1 MKKQLHEFRWGQ
13 LIFAFSL
20 FLLTGLTGI
29 RLYAQPANPYSFAAS
44 SGTFT
49 PLVGATN
56 TSVARTADFGISAA
70 FPIGFTFNFDGNN
83 YTQVMASADGVLLFG
98 TGRTATAANNLATA
112 TATQRPG
119 IAALWDDLQ
128 CRSGVTYQLSGVAP
142 NRILTVEWLNMEWDW
157 TAPAA
162 VISFQVRLYET
173 SNIVDIIYRQEPSAV
188 LNGTASIGIMGV
200 ASNNFISLN
209 NSGAS
214 PVTSTTVSTNNI
226 SIKPASGQIYTFTPP
241 PPPPP
246 CSGTPTPGIASL
258 TNLPGCGTGN
268 YILAVNG
275 ASTNPG
281 LSYQWESSTDT
292 ITWTAMT
299 NDTLVGLTKP
309 QVTALTYFRRVIT
322 CTNSSLSAVSNF
334 VAVRPVYAGTAN
346 ATAPVCGDSLTL
358 SLTNA
363 SASISSFQWE
373 ESTDNITFTPIPG
386 ATLASQKVPT
396 PLANTWYR
404 AVVTCTASSSTDNS
418 VAVLVRPAR
427 GGTTNLVSS
436 NCLDSTTLSL
446 TGASTG
452 PVTYSWL
459 SSTDSITWVPIGITT
474 VTARFPSPS
483 ATRFYRCVVTCGTAT
498 DSSVAVRVNEPCQ
511 GFGPYSITRNT
522 GVTYTSIQTTGT
534 QFTWASAFT
543 GDDDNT
549 NKVSMPFP
557 FVYQGAVQSAFY
569 VSTNGW
575 LSFDTATVTNNLTN
589 DLNSTNPRRVIA
601 PLWEDLVSLGNNNA
615 NKVALIR
622 YATTGTA
629 PNRVLTV
636 EWAEMERFGYGSPSL
651 NFQVKLYEGSNN
663 IELVYGRMQPFDGNG
678 AGAFDYSLGLTG
690 NNPASGQKL
699 ALLLE
704 NSLNFSTS
712 AVNNSLSI
720 LPSCNT
726 SILFTSGAAFNPS
739 AVSAIPSNDSSSTPV
754 VLNVNALPCSDACGT
769 YYSSRGATASATG
782 PAPLSGNPDD
792 DVWFSF
798 TAPAS
803 GQVGISVVSSSG
815 YDPAFQVM
823 TSTFDTTGLG
833 AAGSR
838 NAATNALE
846 SVQALGL
853 TPTTTYLVRV
863 FNAGTGAGST
873 SGAFSICVNE
883 IIPPPANDDTSGA
896 ITLTVGTTCTP
907 VSGTTVGS
915 TASVQAVCAGLADD
929 DVWYRFIPSAA
940 VDTVTV
946 TGTGT
951 FRPHVQ
957 VLTRNLTSIACEN
970 NNVNAGTVK
979 ITLTNLLKD
988 STYYI
993 RVYHTN
999 AGTATG
1005 GFNICVNGVQATA
1018 PVVTTGSKTNVVTT
1032 SATLIGNIVNGGG
1045 FPVTTSGIVYSTSP
1059 APVLGAFGV
1068 IDSVN
1073 VPVVTA
1079 GVFNRN
1085 IGGLL
1090 PSTTYYYR
1098 AYATNAIG
1106 TTYGA
1111 DSTFTTLSSAVVP
1124 SVLTVAAINLNT
1136 TTATVRGNI
1145 TSNGGDPVV
1154 TSGIVFSTSG
1164 IPTIGAAGVTDSTTN
1179 PLVASGNYQFAL
1191 AGLTQSTKY
1200 YFRAYATNTVGTAY
1214 GALDS
1219 FTTLPVISVLP
1230 YTENFD
1236 AGATPWSSAAV
1247 TGVLND
1253 WAVGT
1258 PNKPVING
1266 SFSSPNA
1273 WITRIAGN
1281 YSTSHNAAVTSP
1293 QFDFSALT
1301 SDPVVRFMHKF
1312 ITESCCDGGILEISI
1327 NGGTWTKVEN
1337 VIGTGANYN
1346 TPVAYSWYNL
1356 GTQTNSW
1363 ADNSTLFSSNTNG
1376 WIQSAV
1382 RLTGAAGQSNVRF
1395 RFRFISDTS
1404 FENDG
1409 WAIDNIEVVDV
1420 TTPTTAA
1427 SNVTVT
1433 PSATSALV
1441 NFTAGNGQGRMVVA
1455 RLSSTLAVAPTNNT
1469 LYAASAVFGS
1479 TDTTGTGNFIVY
1491 MGSGTS
1497 VNVTGLTALTGYT
1510 FDVYEYNGKYM
1521 HMRFAGAISS
1531 STTTTPVKLVSL
1543 KATKI
1548 NEDVLVK
1555 WITASEVNNR
1565 GFNVERSVDGKM
1577 FEFVGFVK
1585 GLGNSSVNNNYTLQ
1599 DANAF
1604 ALTSVSKLYYRL
1616 KQVDND
1622 GKFEYSQVV
1631 IVENNNDLSTAIVT
1645 YPNPFSDKLSI
1656 DINGANAGNAS
1667 IQVMDIS
1674 GRLIMSFDKTIV
1686 DGNQTLTLDGLAPLS
1701 QGVYFV
1707 RVSASGLN
1715 HVTKLIKQ

>member
-1 MKKQLHEFRWGQ
+1 
-13 LIFAFSL
+13 
-20 FLLTGLTGI
+20 
-29 RLYAQPANPYSFAAS
+29 
-44 SGTFT
+44 
-49 PLVGATN
+49 
-56 TSVARTADFGISAA
+56 
-70 FPIGFTFNFDGNN
+70 
-83 YTQVMASADGVLLFG
+83 
-98 TGRTATAANNLATA
+98 
-112 TATQRPG
+112 
-119 IAALWDDLQ
+119 
-128 CRSGVTYQLSGVAP
+128 
-142 NRILTVEWLNMEWDW
+142 
-157 TAPAA
+157 
-162 VISFQVRLYET
+162 
-173 SNIVDIIYRQEPSAV
+173 
-188 LNGTASIGIMGV
+188 
-200 ASNNFISLN
+200 
-209 NSGAS
+209 
-214 PVTSTTVSTNNI
+214 
-226 SIKPASGQIYTFTPP
+226 
-241 PPPPP
+241 
-246 CSGTPTPGIASL
+246 
-258 TNLPGCGTGN
+258 
-268 YILAVNG
+268 
-275 ASTNPG
+275 
-281 LSYQWESSTDT
+281 
-292 ITWTAMT
+292 
-299 NDTLVGLTKP
+299 
-309 QVTALTYFRRVIT
+309 
-322 CTNSSLSAVSNF
+322 
-334 VAVRPVYAGTAN
+334 
-346 ATAPVCGDSLTL
+346 
-358 SLTNA
+358 
-363 SASISSFQWE
+363 
-373 ESTDNITFTPIPG
+373 
-386 ATLASQKVPT
+386 
-396 PLANTWYR
+396 
-404 AVVTCTASSSTDNS
+404 
-418 VAVLVRPAR
+418 
-427 GGTTNLVSS
+427 
-436 NCLDSTTLSL
+436 
-446 TGASTG
+446 
-452 PVTYSWL
+452 
-459 SSTDSITWVPIGITT
+459 
-474 VTARFPSPS
+474 
-483 ATRFYRCVVTCGTAT
+483 
-498 DSSVAVRVNEPCQ
+498 
-511 GFGPYSITRNT
+511 
-522 GVTYTSIQTTGT
+522 
-534 QFTWASAFT
+534 
-543 GDDDNT
+543 
-549 NKVSMPFP
+549 
-557 FVYQGAVQSAFY
+557 
-569 VSTNGW
+569 
-575 LSFDTATVTNNLTN
+575 
-589 DLNSTNPRRVIA
+589 
-601 PLWEDLVSLGNNNA
+601 
-615 NKVALIR
+615 
-622 YATTGTA
+622 
-629 PNRVLTV
+629 
-636 EWAEMERFGYGSPSL
+636 
-651 NFQVKLYEGSNN
+651 
-663 IELVYGRMQPFDGNG
+663 
-678 AGAFDYSLGLTG
+678 
-690 NNPASGQKL
+690 
-699 ALLLE
+699 
-704 NSLNFSTS
+704 
-712 AVNNSLSI
+712 
-720 LPSCNT
+720 
-726 SILFTSGAAFNPS
+726 
-739 AVSAIPSNDSSSTPV
+739 
-754 VLNVNALPCSDACGT
+754 
-769 YYSSRGATASATG
+769 
-782 PAPLSGNPDD
+782 
-792 DVWFSF
+792 
-798 TAPAS
+798 
-803 GQVGISVVSSSG
+803 
-815 YDPAFQVM
+815 
-823 TSTFDTTGLG
+823 
-833 AAGSR
+833 
-838 NAATNALE
+838 
-846 SVQALGL
+846 
-853 TPTTTYLVRV
+853 
-863 FNAGTGAGST
+863 
-873 SGAFSICVNE
+873 
-883 IIPPPANDDTSGA
+883 
-896 ITLTVGTTCTP
+896 
-907 VSGTTVGS
+907 
-915 TASVQAVCAGLADD
+915 
-929 DVWYRFIPSAA
+929 
-940 VDTVTV
+940 
-946 TGTGT
+946 
-951 FRPHVQ
+951 
-957 VLTRNLTSIACEN
+957 
-970 NNVNAGTVK
+970 
-979 ITLTNLLKD
+979 
-988 STYYI
+988 
-993 RVYHTN
+993 
-999 AGTATG
+999 
-1005 GFNICVNGVQATA
+1005 
-1018 PVVTTGSKTNVVTT
+1018 
-1032 SATLIGNIVNGGG
+1032 
-1045 FPVTTSGIVYSTSP
+1045 
-1059 APVLGAFGV
+1059 
-1068 IDSVN
+1068 
-1073 VPVVTA
+1073 
-1079 GVFNRN
+1079 
-1085 IGGLL
+1085 
-1090 PSTTYYYR
+1090 
-1098 AYATNAIG
+1098 
-1106 TTYGA
+1106 
-1111 DSTFTTLSSAVVP
+1111 VVP